1 MSLKNIEMQVALPR
15 THDAGKVQHEM
26 NQQSNIVQSHLAE
39 EANRKE
45 ALKRKKVN
53 ELNKKEKA
61 HFQKENESRNQKQ
74 KGKKPAKHPYK
85 GNRFDC
91 TM

>member
-15 THDAGKVQHEM
+15 THDAGKVQQEL

-45 ALKRKKVN
+45 ALKQKQVN
-53 ELNKKEKA
+53 ELNKSEYARRQKEK
-61 HFQKENESRNQKQ
+61 QELKQ
-74 KGKKPAKHPYK
+74 KKKKPAKHPYK
-85 GNRFDC
+85 GQNFDC

>member
-15 THDAGKVQHEM
+15 THDAGKVQQEL

-45 ALKRKKVN
+45 ALKQKQVN
-53 ELNKKEKA
+53 ELNKSEYARRQNEK
-61 HFQKENESRNQKQ
+61 QESKQ
-74 KGKKPAKHPYK
+74 KKKKPAKHPYK
-85 GNRFDC
+85 GQNFDC

>member
-1 MSLKNIEMQVALPR
+1 MSMKNIEMQIALPR
-15 THDAGKVQHEM
+15 TFDAGKVQHEM
-26 NQQSNIVQSHLAE
+26 NQQSNIVQSHLSE
-39 EANRKE
+39 EMNRKE

-61 HFQKENESRNQKQ
+61 RFQKEKESINQKCHQ
-74 KGKKPAKHPYK
+74 KNLAKHPYK
-85 GNRFDC
+85 GNHFDC